1 MQRVLRRA
9 LAGARRVSAWLRQ
22 RFLRLVGNERRIRY
36 LRGQG
41 ARIGEGCL
49 IFPSDFSDMPF
60 LIEIGNHV
68 AISAGT
74 TFITHDGSVWIFEDH
89 PRMDL
94 FGTIRV
100 GDNVYIGLGC
110 TILPNTVI
118 GSNCIIGTGSVVRGV
133 IPDDSVVFGNPARVV
148 MKTRLAK
155 HLIVHHKNRLDT
167 RHLPFAEKQ
176 RAVREHFGR

>member
-1 MQRVLRRA
+1 MLRGLRSGV
-9 LAGARRVSAWLRQ
+9 AGARRVVAWVRQ
-22 RFLRLVGNERRIRY
+22 RLLRLASNEQRIRT
-36 LRGQG
+36 LRSQG

-49 IFPSDFSDMPF
+49 IFPSDFSDLPY

-68 AISAGT
+68 AISADT
-74 TFITHDGSVWIFEDH
+74 TFITHDASGWLFADH
-89 PRMDL
+89 PEMDL

-100 GDNVYIGLGC
+100 GDNVYIGAGC

-148 MKTRLAK
+148 MKTQLAK
-155 HLIVHHKNRLDT
+155 HLLVHHKNRLDT
-167 RHLPFAEKQ
+167 RHLPMTEKH
-176 RAVREHFGR
+176 RAIREHFGR